1 MPQEFTLQPSP
12 RGLGGNVYTPVPG
25 YLAELWVPVL
35 TFGGANVGLTGSYFA
50 TYTKI
55 GDRCFFDVTFTLTAK
70 GSSVGLAVIEDL
82 PFTRGQGVNSACAMY
97 WTNMTTSL
105 VMMVGIPGG
114 TGVDSELFIG
124 GLAAGG
130 ASVVQLT
137 DADFANNSAFT
148 CSGVYNVQN

>member
-1 MPQEFTLQPSP
+1 MEYTLQPSP
-12 RGLGGNVYTPVPG
+12 RGSGASRYTQVPG
-25 YLAELWVPVL
+25 YLAELWFPIL
-35 TFGGANVGLTGSYFA
+35 TFGGANAGMTGSYFA

-70 GSSVGLAVIEDL
+70 GASVGNAVIEDMPL
-82 PFTRGQGVNSACAMY
+82 TRGQGVNSACAMY
-97 WTNMTTSL
+97 WVNMTTAL

-130 ASVVQLT
+130 TSIVQLT
-137 DADFANNSAFT
+137 NADFANNSAIT
-148 CSGVYNVQN
+148 CSGVYNVNN